1 MIRHHSGDSFLLVT
15 QHDHALLSG
24 RLAREIGNDLF
35 VPPSPFE
42 EAVDGIALHDCGWPV
57 HDDEAP
63 TLNERGLPLNVLESP
78 MDVAVRVWGESA
90 RRSAER
96 DAYTGLLVSLHV
108 LALSAVA
115 QKKDDPL
122 PHERWREPREL
133 FELNKFQHRQAEHQE
148 RLRKSLGMRTDLPL
162 KLGLATP
169 GVDSREDLLL
179 FNYNLLKTMDRISLD
194 VCSSD
199 DLFQTIEGVYPRPGA
214 TPVDLQVGHPAPREL
229 TVDPWPFGRPR
240 LELDVPCRRLP
251 ARPYEDVEEFHAAY
265 HAAPAEQM
273 SVTVRRAG

>member
-42 EAVDGIALHDCGWPV
+42 EAVDGIALHDCGWPL
-57 HDDEAP
+57 HDGEAP

-96 DAYTGLLVSLHV
+96 NAYTGLLVSLHV

-148 RLRKSLGMRTDLPL
+148 RLRTSLGMRTDLPL
-162 KLGLATP
+162 KLGLAAP

-194 VCSSD
+194 VCSSE
-199 DLFQTIEGVYPRPGA
+199 DLFQTIESVYPRPGA
-214 TPVDLQVGHPAPREL
+214 APIDLKVGHPAPREL

-240 LELDVPCRRLP
+240 LQFDVPCRRLP
-251 ARPYEDVEEFHAAY
+251 ARAYDGVETFRIAY
-265 HAAPAEQM
+265 RAAPAEPM
-273 SVTVRRAG
+273 SITVRAAD